1 MGEIRRTLVLQIF
14 IDKKYEETN
23 IGMEKGTEEIN
34 VDVFQSIIGKS
45 VVRYATVLS
54 ISMMF

>member
-1 MGEIRRTLVLQIF
+1 MGEIRWTLVLLTF
-14 IDKKYEETN
+14 IDKMYKETN
-23 IGMEKGTEEIN
+23 IGMKKGTEEIN

-45 VVRYATVLS
+45 FVRYATALS